1 MLLSYIIPFYNA
13 GASIVACLDSIY
25 SDGSAEDDY
34 EVIVVDDGS
43 KDDGAEV
50 VEKYAERH
58 SNLRLIRQKNGGAS
72 AARNHGLDEA
82 HGEWIRFVDADD
94 RVVPFKKPI
103 TQVLK
108 ECKEK
113 NNLNKDKDE
122 DNVDLLTFNYVLV
135 NNDGEIVNDNYKL
148 AETLTGLDVLRH
160 QRMYLW
166 DKIFSRKL
174 IGNNR
179 FVTGTA
185 NQEDMFFCIQTLPGA
200 KRVATIPE
208 RGYIY
213 DCRST
218 TSTTRTTTPRQ
229 YVRNYQDSVVI
240 QGAIKRIV
248 DGMSD
253 GEARSVIENILHEAV
268 INHFYIILRFYSYRR
283 VLRAMRDYG
292 RIGLYPLGYC
302 QNRQKNFFARL
313 ANHPWLLRLMA
324 KIRWGRLF

>member
-1 MLLSYIIPFYNA
+1 MILSYIIPLYNA
-13 GASIVACLDSIY
+13 TASIGACLDSIY
-25 SDGSAEDDY
+25 SYCSDEDY
-34 EVIVVDDGS
+34 FEVIVVDDGS
-43 KDDGAEV
+43 HDGGSGV
-50 VEKYAERH
+50 VEAYAEKH
-58 SNLRLIRQKNGGAS
+58 TNLKLVRQANQGAS
-72 AARNHGLDEA
+72 VARNRALSEA
-82 HGEWIRFVDADD
+82 QGRWIRFVDADD
-94 RVVPFKKPI
+94 RIVPFKKPI
-103 TQVLK
+103 SDLLRDH
-108 ECKEK
+108 
-113 NNLNKDKDE
+113 NDA
-122 DNVDLLTFNYVLV
+122 DLLTFNYVLI
-135 NNDGEIVNDNYKL
+135 NNEGEFNNGNYKSVD
-148 AETLTGLDVLRH
+148 ELTGLDILRH

-166 DKIFSRKL
+166 DKIFSRRL

-200 KRVATIPE
+200 KRVVTIPE
-208 RGYIY
+208 TGYIY

-248 DGMSD
+248 DGMAE

-292 RIGLYPLGYC
+292 CIGLYPLGYC

-313 ANHPWLLRLMA
+313 ANHSWLLRLMA
-324 KIRWGRLF
+324 KVRWGKLL